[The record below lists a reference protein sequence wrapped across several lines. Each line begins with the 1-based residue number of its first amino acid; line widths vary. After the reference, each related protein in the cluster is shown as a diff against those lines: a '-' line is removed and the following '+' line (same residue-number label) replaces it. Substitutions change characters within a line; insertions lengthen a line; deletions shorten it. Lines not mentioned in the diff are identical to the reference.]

1 MSLNT
6 LDKDEIIQ
14 FSRLADDWWD
24 EKGSMS
30 FLHAMSE
37 IRTKFIK
44 IELID
49 HFNLKENNKLF
60 KGLNILDLGCGGG
73 IASEPLSRLGA
84 NLTGVDESEELIK
97 VAKLHAK
104 NMKLNINYLCISIQN
119 LVKLKN
125 KYDVIVAL
133 ELLEHVNNL
142 KEFCKLITNLLT
154 EDGIIILSTINKT
167 FLSKLFV
174 IDMAEKVLK
183 KIPMGTH
190 QYEKFIKPSEIKDI
204 FIKHNLHIRSIKGI
218 NLNPISNNWKLTD
231 NTNINYIVSLSK
243 QRAYN

>member
-14 FSRLADDWWD
+14 FSRLANDWWD
-24 EKGSMS
+24 EEGSMS

-44 IELID
+44 IELME
-49 HFNLKENNKLF
+49 HFNIKDKNKLF
-60 KGLNILDLGCGGG
+60 TGLDILDLGCGGG
-73 IASEPLSRLGA
+73 IASEPLCRLGA
-84 NLTGVDESEELIK
+84 NLTGVDESEKLIE

-104 NMKLNINYLCISIQN
+104 NMKLKINYQCTSIQN
-119 LVKLKN
+119 LVKIKN
-125 KYDVIVAL
+125 KYDVVIAL

-190 QYEKFIKPSEIKDI
+190 HYEKFIKPSEIKDI
-204 FIKHNLHIRSIKGI
+204 FQNYNFDIRSIKGI
-218 NLNPISNNWKLTD
+218 NLNPISNNWKITD
-231 NTNINYIVSLSK
+231 NKSINYILSLTK
-243 QRAYN
+243 R

>member
-14 FSRLADDWWD
+14 FSRLANDWWD
-24 EKGSMS
+24 EEGSMS

-44 IELID
+44 IELME
-49 HFNLKENNKLF
+49 HFNIKDKNKLF
-60 KGLNILDLGCGGG
+60 TGLDILDLGCGGG
-73 IASEPLSRLGA
+73 IASEPLCRLGA
-84 NLTGVDESEELIK
+84 NLTGVDESEKLIE

-104 NMKLNINYLCISIQN
+104 NMKLKINYQCTSIQN
-119 LVKLKN
+119 LVKIKN
-125 KYDVIVAL
+125 KYDVVIAL

-174 IDMAEKVLK
+174 IDMAEKVLR

-190 QYEKFIKPSEIKDI
+190 NYEKFIKPSEIKDI
-204 FIKHNLHIRSIKGI
+204 FQNYNFDIRSIKGI

-231 NTNINYIVSLSK
+231 NKSINYIVSLTK
-243 QRAYN
+243 R

>member
-14 FSRLADDWWD
+14 FSKLANDWWD
-24 EKGSMS
+24 EEGRMS

-44 IELID
+44 SELIEN
-49 HFNLKENNKLF
+49 FNIKDKNKLF

-73 IASEPLSRLGA
+73 IASEPLCRLGA
-84 NLTGVDESEELIK
+84 HLTGIDESEKLIE

-104 NMKLNINYLCISIQN
+104 NMKLKINYQCNSIEN
-119 LVKLKN
+119 LNKLKTR
-125 KYDVIVAL
+125 YDVIIAL
-133 ELLEHVNNL
+133 ELLEHVNNV
-142 KEFCKLITNLLT
+142 KHFCKLMTNLLR

-174 IDMAEKVLK
+174 IDMAEKILK
-183 KIPMGTH
+183 KIPIGTH
-190 QYEKFIKPSEIKDI
+190 HYEKFIKPREIKNI
-204 FIKHNLHIRSIKGI
+204 FLSHNFHIKSIKGI
-218 NLNPISNNWKLTD
+218 SLNPINNNWKLTD
-231 NTNINYIVSLSK
+231 NTSVNYIVSLTKS
-243 QRAYN
+243 

>member
-1 MSLNT
+1 MPLNT

-14 FSRLADDWWD
+14 FSRLANDWWD
-24 EKGSMS
+24 EEGRMS
-30 FLHAMSE
+30 FLHDMSE

-44 IELID
+44 IELME
-49 HFNLKENNKLF
+49 HFNIKDKNKLF
-60 KGLNILDLGCGGG
+60 TGLNILDLGCGGG

-84 NLTGVDESEELIK
+84 NLTGVDESEELIE

-104 NMKLNINYLCISIQN
+104 NMKLKINYQCTSIQN

-125 KYDVIVAL
+125 KYDVVIAL

-190 QYEKFIKPSEIKDI
+190 NYEKFIKPSEIKDI
-204 FIKHNLHIRSIKGI
+204 FQNYNFDIRSIKGM

-231 NTNINYIVSLSK
+231 NKSINYIVSLTK
-243 QRAYN
+243 R

>member
-14 FSRLADDWWD
+14 FSRLANDWWD
-24 EKGSMS
+24 EEGSMS

-44 IELID
+44 IELME
-49 HFNLKENNKLF
+49 HFNIKDKNKLF
-60 KGLNILDLGCGGG
+60 TGLNILDLGCGGG
-73 IASEPLSRLGA
+73 IASEPLCRLGA
-84 NLTGVDESEELIK
+84 NLTGVDESEKLIE

-104 NMKLNINYLCISIQN
+104 NMKLKINYQCTSIQN
-119 LVKLKN
+119 LVKIKN
-125 KYDVIVAL
+125 KYDVVIAL

-142 KEFCKLITNLLT
+142 KEFCKLITKLLT

-174 IDMAEKVLK
+174 IDMAEKVLR

-190 QYEKFIKPSEIKDI
+190 NYEKFIKPSEIKDI
-204 FIKHNLHIRSIKGI
+204 FQNYNFDIRSIKGI

-231 NTNINYIVSLSK
+231 NKSINYIVSLTK
-243 QRAYN
+243 R

>member
-14 FSRLADDWWD
+14 FSKLANDWWD
-24 EKGSMS
+24 EEGRMS

-44 IELID
+44 SELIEN
-49 HFNLKENNKLF
+49 FNIKNKNKLF

-73 IASEPLSRLGA
+73 IASEPLCRLGA
-84 NLTGVDESEELIK
+84 HLTGIDESEKLIE

-104 NMKLNINYLCISIQN
+104 NMKLKINYQCNSIEN
-119 LVKLKN
+119 LNKFKT
-125 KYDVIVAL
+125 KYDVIIAL
-133 ELLEHVNNL
+133 ELLEHVNNV
-142 KEFCKLITNLLT
+142 KHFCKLMTNLLR

-174 IDMAEKVLK
+174 IDMAEKILK
-183 KIPMGTH
+183 KIPIGTH
-190 QYEKFIKPSEIKDI
+190 HYEKFIKPREIKNI
-204 FIKHNLHIRSIKGI
+204 FLSYNFHIKSIKGI
-218 NLNPISNNWKLTD
+218 SLNPINNNWKLTD
-231 NTNINYIVSLSK
+231 NTSVNYIVSLTKS
-243 QRAYN
+243 

>member
-14 FSRLADDWWD
+14 FSKLANDWWD
-24 EKGSMS
+24 EEGRMS

-44 IELID
+44 SELIEN
-49 HFNLKENNKLF
+49 FNIKNKNKLF

-73 IASEPLSRLGA
+73 IASEPLCRLGA
-84 NLTGVDESEELIK
+84 HLTGIDESKKLIE

-104 NMKLNINYLCISIQN
+104 NMKLKINYQCNSIEN
-119 LVKLKN
+119 LNKFKT
-125 KYDVIVAL
+125 KYDVIIAL
-133 ELLEHVNNL
+133 ELLEHVNNV
-142 KEFCKLITNLLT
+142 KHFCKLMTNLLR

-174 IDMAEKVLK
+174 IDMAEKILK
-183 KIPMGTH
+183 KIPIGTH
-190 QYEKFIKPSEIKDI
+190 HYEKFIKPREIKNI
-204 FIKHNLHIRSIKGI
+204 FLSYNFHIKSIKGI
-218 NLNPISNNWKLTD
+218 SLNPINNNWKLTD
-231 NTNINYIVSLSK
+231 NTSVNYIVSLTK
-243 QRAYN
+243 I

>member
-14 FSRLADDWWD
+14 FSKLANDWWD
-24 EKGSMS
+24 EEGSMS

-37 IRTKFIK
+37 TRTKFIK
-44 IELID
+44 LELIE
-49 HFNLKENNKLF
+49 HFNLKDKNKLL

-73 IASEPLSRLGA
+73 IASEPLCRLGA
-84 NLTGVDESEELIK
+84 NITGVDESKKLIE

-104 NMKLNINYLCISIQN
+104 NMKLKINYQCTSIEN
-119 LVKLKN
+119 LNKFKN
-125 KYDVIVAL
+125 KYDVIIAL

-142 KEFCKLITNLLT
+142 KQFCKLMTNLLT
-154 EDGIIILSTINKT
+154 ENGIIILSTINKT

-174 IDMAEKVLK
+174 IDMAEKILK

-190 QYEKFIKPSEIKDI
+190 HYEKFIKPSEIKVI
-204 FIKHNLHIRSIKGI
+204 FHNYNFHIRSIKGI

-231 NTNINYIVSLSK
+231 NKSVNYIVSFTK
-243 QRAYN
+243 R

>member
-6 LDKDEIIQ
+6 LDKDEIIL

-24 EKGSMS
+24 EEGSMS

-44 IELID
+44 IEQKE
-49 HFNLKENNKLF
+49 HFNLKENYKLF

-84 NLTGVDESEELIK
+84 NLTGADESEELIE

-104 NMKLNINYLCISIQN
+104 NMKLKINYQCTSIQN
-119 LVKLKN
+119 FVTLKK
-125 KYDVIVAL
+125 KYDVVVAL

-142 KEFCKLITNLLT
+142 KEFCKLITKLLT

-174 IDMAEKVLK
+174 IDMAEKVLR

-190 QYEKFIKPSEIKDI
+190 NYEKFIKPSEIKDI
-204 FIKHNLHIRSIKGI
+204 FQNYNFDIRSIKGI

-231 NTNINYIVSLSK
+231 NKSINYIVSLTK
-243 QRAYN
+243 R

>member
-14 FSRLADDWWD
+14 FSKLANHWWD
-24 EKGSMS
+24 EEGSMS

-44 IELID
+44 IELIE
-49 HFNLKENNKLF
+49 HFNILEKNKLF

-73 IASEPLSRLGA
+73 IASEPLCRLGA
-84 NLTGVDESEELIK
+84 NLTGVDESKKLIE

-104 NMKLNINYLCISIQN
+104 NMKLKINYQCTSIEN
-119 LVKLKN
+119 LNKFKN
-125 KYDVIVAL
+125 KYDVIIAL

-142 KEFCKLITNLLT
+142 KQFCKLMTNLLT
-154 EDGIIILSTINKT
+154 ENGIIILSTINKT

-174 IDMAEKVLK
+174 IDMAEKILK

-190 QYEKFIKPSEIKDI
+190 HYEKFIKPSEIKVI
-204 FIKHNLHIRSIKGI
+204 FHNYNFHIRSIKGI

-231 NTNINYIVSLSK
+231 NKSVNYIVSFTK
-243 QRAYN
+243 R

>member
-14 FSRLADDWWD
+14 FSKLANDWWD
-24 EKGSMS
+24 EEGSMS

-44 IELID
+44 IELIE
-49 HFNLKENNKLF
+49 HFNLKDKNKLL

-73 IASEPLSRLGA
+73 IASEPLCRLGA
-84 NLTGVDESEELIK
+84 NLTGVDESKKLIE

-104 NMKLNINYLCISIQN
+104 NMKLKINYQCTSIQN

-125 KYDVIVAL
+125 KYDVVVAL

-142 KEFCKLITNLLT
+142 EEFCKLITNLLT

-190 QYEKFIKPSEIKDI
+190 NYEKFIKPSEIKDI
-204 FIKHNLHIRSIKGI
+204 FHNYHFHIRSIKGI

-231 NTNINYIVSLSK
+231 NKSINYIVSLTK
-243 QRAYN
+243 R

>member
-14 FSRLADDWWD
+14 FSKLANDWWD
-24 EKGSMS
+24 EEGSMS

-37 IRTKFIK
+37 TRTKFIK
-44 IELID
+44 LELIE
-49 HFNLKENNKLF
+49 HFNLKDKNKLL

-73 IASEPLSRLGA
+73 IASEPLCRLGA
-84 NLTGVDESEELIK
+84 NITGVDESKKLIE

-104 NMKLNINYLCISIQN
+104 NMKLKINYQCTSIEN
-119 LVKLKN
+119 LNKFKN
-125 KYDVIVAL
+125 KYDVIIAL

-142 KEFCKLITNLLT
+142 KQFCKLMTNLLN
-154 EDGIIILSTINKT
+154 ENGIIILSTINKT

-174 IDMAEKVLK
+174 IDMAEKILK

-190 QYEKFIKPSEIKDI
+190 HYEKFIKPSEIKVI
-204 FIKHNLHIRSIKGI
+204 FHNYNFHIRSIKGI

-231 NTNINYIVSLSK
+231 NKSVNYIVSFTK
-243 QRAYN
+243 R

>member
-1 MSLNT
+1 MPLNT

-14 FSRLADDWWD
+14 FSRLANDWWD
-24 EKGSMS
+24 EEGSMS

-44 IELID
+44 IELME
-49 HFNLKENNKLF
+49 HFNIKDKNKLF
-60 KGLNILDLGCGGG
+60 TGLNVLDLGCGGG
-73 IASEPLSRLGA
+73 IASEPLCRLGA
-84 NLTGVDESEELIK
+84 NLTGVDESEKLIE

-104 NMKLNINYLCISIQN
+104 NMKLKINYQCTSIQN
-119 LVKLKN
+119 LVKIKN
-125 KYDVIVAL
+125 KYDVVIAL

-174 IDMAEKVLK
+174 IDMAEKVLR

-190 QYEKFIKPSEIKDI
+190 NYEKFIKPSEIKDI
-204 FIKHNLHIRSIKGI
+204 FQNYNFDIRSIKGI

-231 NTNINYIVSLSK
+231 NKSINYIVSLTK
-243 QRAYN
+243 R